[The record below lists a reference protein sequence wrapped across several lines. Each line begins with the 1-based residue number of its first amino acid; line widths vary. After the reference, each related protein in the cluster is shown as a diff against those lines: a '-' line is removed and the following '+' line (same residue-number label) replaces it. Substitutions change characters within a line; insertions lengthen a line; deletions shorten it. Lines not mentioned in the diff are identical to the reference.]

1 MAIRVRA
8 MLRKWFGRGMYP
20 TAEQFS
26 DVFDSFWHKTE
37 DEISM
42 DKVGGLTDRL
52 NGKYP
57 ADDGERLEE
66 QVMKVE
72 KKLTDYIGQTDEA
85 IDQLREQLS
94 NLQSVV
100 ENDCVQRTTR
110 VILRGGSP
118 ADLANEN
125 NK

>member
-52 NGKYP
+52 NGK
-57 ADDGERLEE
+57 
-66 QVMKVE
+66 
-72 KKLTDYIGQTDEA
+72 
-85 IDQLREQLS
+85 
-94 NLQSVV
+94 
-100 ENDCVQRTTR
+100 
-110 VILRGGSP
+110 
-118 ADLANEN
+118 
-125 NK
+125 